1 MLLKPLLIKSIDMTV
16 SSNAESFNN
25 PSTAV
30 FSSLQAAGIVLDLAY
45 QGIES
50 SEWKKLFTK
59 AEQAQLG
66 HHLAAMFAGE
76 HVNTSEHRPALHTA
90 LRNLDKS
97 PVQVDG
103 KDVMSEIAEVWQR
116 IEGLCNKWVGVTD
129 LIHIGIGG
137 SDFGPRLA
145 VQALAHSAN
154 KLNRGMR
161 VHFVANVDSAELSH
175 VLERA
180 QANSTKVLI
189 VSKSFGTAETLM
201 NARAVL
207 NWLKAKNLT
216 SSQIQNSLFAI
227 TSNVQAAENFGIQ
240 AEHVFPFWDWVGG
253 RFSVW
258 SAVGL
263 PIALQYGFD
272 TFKQFLLGANQMDR
286 HAISARSDQ
295 NLPILMALA
304 FYYQQSTHHAKSYAV
319 IPYAHAL
326 ELFPYWLQQLDM
338 ESNGKQVDRF
348 GKPVSLSSPVVFG
361 SAGTNAQHSYFQ
373 LLHQGLECIP
383 VDLIAIKEPMSALPE
398 AKDHHYA
405 LLANCLAQA
414 QALALGRD
422 ANDPNLSYPGKR
434 PSNLI
439 VLPKLDAYHL
449 GALLALYEHRAV
461 CLGALW
467 GINSFDQPG
476 VELGKVLA
484 KPIERALQTK
494 DSSSAEF
501 DPITATR
508 VHYFQ
513 K

>member
-1 MLLKPLLIKSIDMTV
+1 MTAL
-16 SSNAESFNN
+16 SNAESSSN
-25 PSTAV
+25 PSSAV
-30 FSSLQAAGIVLDLAY
+30 FGSLQAAGIVLDLAY
-45 QGIES
+45 QGIDAKD
-50 SEWKKLFTK
+50 WKRLF
-59 AEQAQLG
+59 ANAQEAKVSD
-66 HHLAAMFAGE
+66 HLNAVFNGE
-76 HVNTSEHRPALHTA
+76 RVNTSEHRPALHTA

-97 PVQVDG
+97 PILVDG
-103 KDVMSEIAEVWQR
+103 KNVMPEIAEVWQR

-137 SDFGPRLA
+137 SDFGPQLA
-145 VQALAHSAN
+145 VQALAYSAN
-154 KLNRGMR
+154 NSNRGLR

-175 VLERA
+175 ALERA

-189 VSKSFGTAETLM
+189 VTKSFDTAETLM
-201 NARAVL
+201 NARAIL
-207 NWLKAKNLT
+207 NWFKTKNLT

-227 TSNVQAAENFGIQ
+227 TNNVQAAKEFGIQ
-240 AEHVFPFWDWVGG
+240 AEHIFPFWDWVGG

-272 TFKQFLLGANQMDR
+272 TFKQFLQGANHMDR
-286 HAISARSDQ
+286 HAISARADQ

-304 FYYQQSTHHAKSYAV
+304 LYHQQTKHHSKAYAV

-338 ESNGKQVDRF
+338 ESHGKQVDRF
-348 GKPVSLSSPVVFG
+348 GKSVSLSSPVVFG

-373 LLHQGLECIP
+373 LLHQGPECIP
-383 VDLIAIKEPMSALPE
+383 VDLIAVKEAMSALPE

-422 ANDPNLSYPGKR
+422 ASDPNLSCPGKR

-439 VLPKLDAYHL
+439 VMPKLDAYHL
-449 GALLALYEHRAV
+449 GALLALFEHRAV
-461 CLGALW
+461 CLGSLW
-467 GINSFDQPG
+467 GLNSFDQPG

-484 KPIERALQTK
+484 RPIERALQEKEGLGDTL
-494 DSSSAEF
+494 DS
-501 DPITATR
+501 ITAAR
-508 VHYFQ
+508 ISYFRE
-513 K
+513 